1 MKLYKVSFPEHEQ
14 RTGAAQRVVMGKESY
29 NFDLICEDGSFV
41 GDILYWES
49 EDFIYVEHF
58 CIVSDLR
65 GKGLGK
71 RALELLGR
79 SGKTVILEIDPPGD
93 SVSERRRDFYLRA
106 GYRVNSIEHI
116 HPPYRKEYDGH
127 RLKVM
132 SFPRELSET
141 EYENFASFLRNT
153 VMKDLP

>member
-1 MKLYKVSFPEHEQ
+1 MEFVRICSPDEPEYGEAMKLYKVSFPEHEQ

-49 EDFIYVEHF
+49 KDFIYVEHF
-58 CIVSDLR
+58 CIVSVLR

-79 SGKTVILEIDPPGD
+79 SGKTVILGIDPPRD

-106 GYRVNSIEHI
+106 GYRMNSIEHI

-127 RLKVM
+127 RLK
-132 SFPRELSET
+132 
-141 EYENFASFLRNT
+141 
-153 VMKDLP
+153 

>member
-1 MKLYKVSFPEHEQ
+1 
-14 RTGAAQRVVMGKESY
+14 MGKESY

-58 CIVSDLR
+58 CIVSVLS

-79 SGKTVILEIDPPGD
+79 SGKTVILGIDPPRTACRNAAAIFI
-93 SVSERRRDFYLRA
+93 SV
-106 GYRVNSIEHI
+106 
-116 HPPYRKEYDGH
+116 
-127 RLKVM
+127 
-132 SFPRELSET
+132 REDT
-141 EYENFASFLRNT
+141 G
-153 VMKDLP
+153 

>member
-1 MKLYKVSFPEHEQ
+1 MSKEQ
-14 RTGAAQRVVMGKESY
+14 DAAQRTVMGKESY

-41 GDILYWES
+41 GDIFYWES

-58 CIVSDLR
+58 CIVPDMR
-65 GKGLGK
+65 GGGLGK
-71 RALELLGR
+71 RALEHARQIGENGNSRDR
-79 SGKTVILEIDPPGD
+79 SSGGQRVGTPPRFLSPCGIQD
-93 SVSERRRDFYLRA
+93 EFHRTHSSSV
-106 GYRVNSIEHI
+106 
-116 HPPYRKEYDGH
+116 RKEYDGH